1 MARRQP
7 APVEA
12 AGPPAARLGEA
23 HSPWVEPA
31 KTALL
36 AAFRAGRLP
45 HALLLHGAP
54 RAGQSGLALWAAQV
68 ALCDTPQDAPCG
80 RCASCELFLAG
91 SHPDLRTVTVEDKA
105 TVIKVEQVRE
115 LCGALALTSYRGGR
129 KVGVLDPADRMNIN
143 SFNALLKTLEEPSE
157 DTLLVLA
164 VTHVERLPRTIVSRC
179 QRIRVPNPATRA
191 AMEWLE
197 REEPGEDWPL
207 LLSLSGGAP
216 LAALDLA
223 RAGVAELVEGMKS
236 ALSGRRFDPLRL
248 AQEWSRDRPA
258 ERLKWL
264 EHWLESSI
272 RAGLGQGSDAVN
284 DNRQIHLPSSEAS
297 VNITAAFRLLDQ
309 TRESR
314 TLLEGSL
321 NTQLLFEDLL
331 VGLAEAVA
339 CRSAG

>member
-1 MARRQP
+1 
-7 APVEA
+7 
-12 AGPPAARLGEA
+12 
-23 HSPWVEPA
+23 
-31 KTALL
+31 
-36 AAFRAGRLP
+36 
-45 HALLLHGAP
+45 
-54 RAGQSGLALWAAQV
+54 
-68 ALCDTPQDAPCG
+68 
-80 RCASCELFLAG
+80 
-91 SHPDLRTVTVEDKA
+91 
-105 TVIKVEQVRE
+105 
-115 LCGALALTSYRGGR
+115 
-129 KVGVLDPADRMNIN
+129 MNIN

-157 DTLLVLA
+157 ETLLVLA

-179 QRIRVPNPATRA
+179 QRVRVPNPATRVA
-191 AMEWLE
+191 LDWLE

-223 RAGVAELVEGMKS
+223 RAGVAGLVEEMKS
-236 ALSGRRFDPLRL
+236 TLSARRFDPLRL

-339 CRSAG
+339 GRNAG